1 MNIEHYNQRTKTL
14 LEMAEKKFNEDP
26 EEACKDNSDTK
37 SFIEA
42 ALNSMQVN
50 LNLIKKEIGI

>member
-14 LEMAEKKFNEDP
+14 LEMAEKKIEENP
-26 EEACKDNSDTK
+26 EEACKENSAAK
-37 SFIEA
+37 ALIEA
-42 ALNSMQVN
+42 SLNAMQVN